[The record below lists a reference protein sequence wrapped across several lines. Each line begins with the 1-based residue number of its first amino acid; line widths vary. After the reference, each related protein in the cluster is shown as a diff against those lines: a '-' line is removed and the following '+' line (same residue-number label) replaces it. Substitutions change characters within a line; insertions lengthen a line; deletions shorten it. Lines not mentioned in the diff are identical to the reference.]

1 MTVSSASYT
10 TGSVKITV
18 SGEFSS
24 NALITAVNTA
34 LTSSALGT
42 WSLYDSIVPQAVGN
56 NSQANSF
63 SPIWTNV
70 YRVLNYDATT
80 YKYFI
85 MRYDT
90 IKCCIYTSAAESW
103 NNSTH
108 VSTNET
114 WTGAGVFPQH
124 YDVRD
129 SFLLVS
135 ASARHCI
142 IWPFIKNEPGMWSG
156 IFEFERI
163 AAEDTAAANVPCFAW
178 TNSLM
183 LGTPWGRPTSATKS
197 NVMFAFPR
205 TADGLTGALAAQAY
219 APVTNRGMYPPNYPS
234 GSGSITDN
242 NMLHLGSYFNMIYGW
257 DATKTVASPIAA
269 DSITKSQ
276 PVGRM
281 YNIGV
286 TKSVGNFLDTTY
298 LNLDSTGGWPDAAGS
313 NTEVLLLPMNGGFEG
328 NTTAGA
334 QLTFTYGLANTSP
347 IAKAIPV
354 GSTVFAAANDGVRV
368 WSSDSGLNTPTTALP
383 GTGTIITDIIFDG
396 QDSVFAAGPTAVYR
410 IQASNTANISS
421 TTLADATSNGAAYLG
436 LDNAYLYIS
445 GRSPN
450 TQPKAY
456 TISRASSGGA
466 NALSAVATTYSNVHS
481 SGTVA
486 VNFGTPTPDYQGNCY
501 VATQPSLSATTQQLK
516 IAAFTS
522 NTGVQSAN
530 NFNPI
535 RSALA
540 VANGCYSTFHIDPT
554 SGRIFLIAS
563 EFTTAVGS
571 VYEFNGNS
579 TFGNVSVNTSI
590 LATNTTAVTN
600 YQSSLVYTSTGDGRA
615 DLNVVPIRGMFH
627 IQPKRAGITAATPT
641 WMNRLHLISPQ
652 TTNTLNANTNQERG
666 YANQGSYLTTDFAGA
681 AAGIIYHNGPR
692 TYAGDANSAT
702 NNNILVVK
710 NYYSL
715 NNINGSATGRITVK
729 G

>member
-34 LTSSALGT
+34 LTSAALGSWT
-42 WSLYDSIVPQAVGN
+42 LYDSIVPQAVGN

-80 YKYFI
+80 YKYWI
-85 MRYDT
+85 LRYDT

-129 SFLLVS
+129 SFVLLS
-135 ASARHCI
+135 ASARHCVL
-142 IWPFIKNEPGMWSG
+142 WPFIKNEPGMWSG

-163 AAEDTAAANVPCFAW
+163 AAEDTTAANVPCYAW

-205 TADGLTGALAAQAY
+205 TADGSTGALAAQVY

-242 NMLHLGSYFNMIYGW
+242 NMIHLGSYFNMSYGW
-257 DATKTVASPIAA
+257 DATKTVASPVAA

-281 YNIGV
+281 FNVGI

-298 LNLDSTGGWPDAAGS
+298 LNLDATGGWPDSAGS
-313 NTEVLLLPMNGGFEG
+313 NTEVLLLPLNGGFEG

-334 QLTFTYGLANTSP
+334 QLTFTYGLGNSVP

-368 WSSDSGLNTPTTALP
+368 WSSDSGSNTPTTALP

-421 TTLADATSNGAAYLG
+421 TTLADATSNGAAYLA
-436 LDNAYLYIS
+436 LDNAYLYIT
-445 GRSPN
+445 GRSAN
-450 TQPKAY
+450 VQPKAY
-456 TISRASSGGA
+456 TISRLSAGGA
-466 NALSAVATTYSNVHS
+466 NALSAVATTYSNVGS
-481 SGTVA
+481 VSTVA
-486 VNFGTPTPDYQGNCY
+486 VNFGTPTPDYAGLCY
-501 VATQPSLSATTQQLK
+501 VATQPSLSATTQVLK
-516 IAAFTS
+516 LASFAG
-522 NTGVQSAN
+522 NTGTQSAN
-530 NFNPI
+530 AANPI
-535 RSALA
+535 RSSAA
-540 VANGCYSTFHIDPT
+540 VANGNYSTFHIDPT

-571 VYEFNGNS
+571 IYEMN
-579 TFGNVSVNTSI
+579 TALANVSVNATA
-590 LATNTTAVTN
+590 LATNTTATIN
-600 YQSSLVYTSTGDGRA
+600 YQSSLVYTATGDGRA

-627 IQPKRAGITAATPT
+627 VQPKRSGMLASGPT
-641 WMNRLHLISPQ
+641 WLNRVHLISPQ
-652 TTNTLNANTNQERG
+652 AYSPATPNTAFERG
-666 YANQGSYLTTDFAGA
+666 YANQSSYLTTDYAGA

-715 NNINGSATGRITVK
+715 NNINGTATGRVTVK